1 MQITEIITDETL
13 REIREHGTPE
23 FPFEYYLDDID
34 EIGQGYVE
42 WHWHNEIE
50 WAWVES
56 GKVICR
62 IGNEK
67 IILEA
72 GEGIF
77 INSRVIHR
85 FETPGGALMPN
96 ILHAPELLAARES
109 AIYQKYVSPV
119 ITYGKEYVILEKEKN
134 SGILSLLDEI
144 YKDAGKEMLRKE
156 LIIQNKISRLWDELF
171 EGENLVASGVLMEAE
186 SVEDHG
192 EGVKFNVYVYNV
204 QPGITIDYSTG
215 KAVLSD
221 TDASAGTGKTSGN
234 TEKKMYVLN
243 ENTKKFHTPECSGVK
258 DIKEGNKKTFTGSR
272 EELIKEGYIP
282 CGRCKP

>member
-34 EIGQGYVE
+34 EISQGYVE

-85 FETPGGALMPN
+85 FETPVPLCQ
-96 ILHAPELLAARES
+96 ISCTLQSCLLR
-109 AIYQKYVSPV
+109 
-119 ITYGKEYVILEKEKN
+119 GKVQFIKN
-134 SGILSLLDEI
+134 
-144 YKDAGKEMLRKE
+144 ML
-156 LIIQNKISRLWDELF
+156 
-171 EGENLVASGVLMEAE
+171 VL
-186 SVEDHG
+186 
-192 EGVKFNVYVYNV
+192 
-204 QPGITIDYSTG
+204 
-215 KAVLSD
+215 
-221 TDASAGTGKTSGN
+221 
-234 TEKKMYVLN
+234 
-243 ENTKKFHTPECSGVK
+243 
-258 DIKEGNKKTFTGSR
+258 
-272 EELIKEGYIP
+272 
-282 CGRCKP
+282 

>member
-1 MQITEIITDETL
+1 MKMQITEIITDETL

-171 EGENLVASGVLMEAE
+171 EEVP
-186 SVEDHG
+186 DI
-192 EGVKFNVYVYNV
+192 V
-204 QPGITIDYSTG
+204 QR
-215 KAVLSD
+215 
-221 TDASAGTGKTSGN
+221 
-234 TEKKMYVLN
+234 E
-243 ENTKKFHTPECSGVK
+243 PE
-258 DIKEGNKKTFTGSR
+258 
-272 EELIKEGYIP
+272 
-282 CGRCKP
+282 